1 MKRSMLKYAMALLM
15 IVTFAPSATAK
26 ATDSLELLLKRA
38 EYTNI
43 SVSPSGQF
51 ISLINR
57 VDDRNTLIV
66 LDRETM
72 KPVPQKSVR
81 YEKKTYMEVIRSE
94 WLSDNI
100 LVYTVEYEDGK
111 YRPFETNDM
120 FLLHMDKD
128 VNERVWYW
136 QGRKEKRMSK
146 TGKKIRGVLTVISSL
161 PDQDDKILVGVS
173 SGYRKDGG
181 VRSVAYTMNLKNGDF
196 NKVFVGP
203 GRQARMWANRDGT
216 TFFSQVPIK
225 TDLSEAYYRRV
236 GDDSWTKISM
246 ALKAFYPRK
255 ISNDGKFVFGLTQL
269 SDDVNAS
276 QVLVKMDVE
285 TGNYETIHDFGFVS
299 DLRISFSAKGGEL
312 NYATWV
318 DDKPEMKIFNKS
330 RESSVLASFMRSFDG
345 FNVSVTSVDD
355 NNENIMVYVGSPGIL
370 GEYYIWEK
378 SNNSARYIS
387 SVHEAIDQLELNS
400 FQSVKYTAS
409 DGVNLQGWLLM
420 PRNGKPKGLINYI
433 HGGPH
438 GPTIPY
444 NYNSRMQVMAEMG
457 YAVFAPN
464 FRGSGGN
471 GSGSFGD
478 NFKRA
483 GYEKW
488 GTRMLDDM
496 REGAE
501 FVQSN
506 YEVGDKV
513 YTMGGSYG
521 GYSSAQNMVR
531 HNDYYDCSVIIAGF
545 FDFNHLKT
553 KWDGRG
559 RAGLSDYTNT
569 AMGTDPVKLREQS
582 PIHNLDKIKSPIM
595 IIHGKVDRRTP
606 FTGAKLFVKA
616 LKKTDVDFEY
626 HWYNHE
632 GHGLYFNENSKDQFI
647 KIGKFLNSCDARQ
660 SLNPAVASL

>member
-26 ATDSLELLLKRA
+26 ATDSLELLLKDP
-38 EYTNI
+38 EYINI

-355 NNENIMVYVGSPGIL
+355 NNE
-370 GEYYIWEK
+370 
-378 SNNSARYIS
+378 
-387 SVHEAIDQLELNS
+387 
-400 FQSVKYTAS
+400 KYH
-409 DGVNLQGWLLM
+409 GLCWL
-420 PRNGKPKGLINYI
+420 
-433 HGGPH
+433 
-438 GPTIPY
+438 
-444 NYNSRMQVMAEMG
+444 S
-457 YAVFAPN
+457 
-464 FRGSGGN
+464 
-471 GSGSFGD
+471 
-478 NFKRA
+478 
-483 GYEKW
+483 
-488 GTRMLDDM
+488 
-496 REGAE
+496 
-501 FVQSN
+501 
-506 YEVGDKV
+506 
-513 YTMGGSYG
+513 
-521 GYSSAQNMVR
+521 
-531 HNDYYDCSVIIAGF
+531 
-545 FDFNHLKT
+545 
-553 KWDGRG
+553 
-559 RAGLSDYTNT
+559 GLS
-569 AMGTDPVKLREQS
+569 L
-582 PIHNLDKIKSPIM
+582 IHI
-595 IIHGKVDRRTP
+595 
-606 FTGAKLFVKA
+606 
-616 LKKTDVDFEY
+616 
-626 HWYNHE
+626 
-632 GHGLYFNENSKDQFI
+632 
-647 KIGKFLNSCDARQ
+647 
-660 SLNPAVASL
+660 